1 MHILLV
7 LSDPALEAAL
17 TELLGSD
24 GHTIGTAGPT
34 DAVERLRADPP
45 ALVLFDEARPAPD
58 GRGVL
63 EVLREADPGIDLIV
77 LSSAWSAEEAVVAIR
92 RGALDC
98 LPAPPDRAV
107 LAERIAAVEERR
119 ERRARTAE
127 VRRERQALAEFHGMV
142 GDSPR
147 MLEVFSLTERVAKH
161 DTGVLVTGETGT
173 GKERIARALHRLGAR
188 ERGPFVACNCAAI
201 PDTLLEAEFFG
212 HERGA
217 FTGAEKRRKGLF
229 EQASGGIL
237 LLDETGELPLAMQ
250 AKLLRV
256 LSTGRIVRLGGDAEV
271 TVDVRVVSATHR
283 DLRQM
288 VAEGLFRADLY
299 YRLAIVEIVL
309 PPLRE
314 RMEDLPL
321 LSRHLLDLIARR
333 LGKPVR
339 GLSREAQLRLG
350 AHDWPGNVRELEN
363 VLERATVSATR
374 DFIGVEDLPA
384 IGGRHSLPMARNL
397 TPWPLD
403 LSLEAVERAHIA
415 RVLRRNSGNRIATAR
430 DLRISRSALYDKLK
444 RYGLSE
450 ES

>member
-1 MHILLV
+1 MQVLLV
-7 LSDPALEAAL
+7 LSDPALAAHL
-17 TELLGSD
+17 TELLAGQ
-24 GHTIGTAGPT
+24 GHTIGQAGPA

-45 ALVLFDEARPAPD
+45 ELVLLDEARPTPD
-58 GRGVL
+58 GRGLL
-63 EVLREADPGIDLIV
+63 EALREADPGIDLVI
-77 LSSAWSAEEAVVAIR
+77 LSAAWSPEEAVTAIR

-107 LAERIAAVEERR
+107 LFERMRAVEERR
-119 ERRARTAE
+119 ARRARTAE

-142 GDSPR
+142 GEAPR

-173 GKERIARALHRLGAR
+173 GKERIARALHTLGAR
-188 ERGPFVACNCAAI
+188 RQGPFVACNCAAI

-237 LLDETGELPLAMQ
+237 LLDEIGELPLPLQ

-256 LSTGRIVRLGGDAEV
+256 LSTARIVRLGGDAEV
-271 TVDVRVVSATHR
+271 AVDVRVVSATHR
-283 DLRQM
+283 DLRAM

-339 GLSREAQLRLG
+339 GLSREAQLKLA

-374 DFIGVEDLPA
+374 DFIGAEDLPA
-384 IGGRHSLPMARNL
+384 MGGRHSLPVPRNM

-415 RVLRRNSGNRIATAR
+415 RVLRRNGGNRIATAR

-444 RYGLSE
+444 RYGLGE
-450 ES
+450 A